1 MRWELTGV
9 RVYGCFDVR
18 HDGDLLARL
27 ARESQNSDSP
37 FEVTAWSA
45 HHAESADWET
55 GLRTTLAN
63 VDEVVVLCGEHTDT
77 ADEMSAEL
85 RIVQELV
92 KPYFLLWGRRGAECT
107 KPTTAKHA
115 DSFYAW
121 IWEIVKSQIDIATRR
136 RPGESLSTG

>member
-1 MRWELTGV
+1 LTGV

-45 HHAESADWET
+45 HHTESADWET
-55 GLRTTLAN
+55 GFRTTLAN

-107 KPTTAKHA
+107 KPTTARHA

-121 IWEIVKSQIDIATRR
+121 IWEIVKSQIDIANRR

>member
-1 MRWELTGV
+1 MTGV

-27 ARESQNSDSP
+27 ARESLNSDSP

-45 HHAESADWET
+45 RHAESADWEA
-55 GLRTTLAN
+55 GFRSTLAD

-136 RPGESLSTG
+136 RPDESVST

>member
-1 MRWELTGV
+1 MTGV

-27 ARESQNSDSP
+27 ARESQKLDSP

-45 HHAESADWET
+45 HHAESTDWEV
-55 GLRTTLAN
+55 GLRSTLAN

-136 RPGESLSTG
+136 RPGESVSTS

>member
-1 MRWELTGV
+1 MTGV

-55 GLRTTLAN
+55 GFRTTLAN

-92 KPYFLLWGRRGAECT
+92 KPYFLLWGRRGSECT

>member
-1 MRWELTGV
+1 MTGV

-27 ARESQNSDSP
+27 AKDSRNLDSP
-37 FEVTAWSA
+37 FEVTGWSA
-45 HHAESADWET
+45 CHAESTDWEA
-55 GLRTTLAN
+55 GFRIALAS

-77 ADEMSAEL
+77 AEEMGAEL

-92 KPYFLLWGRRGAECT
+92 KPYFLLWGRRGTECT
-107 KPTTAKHA
+107 KPPTAKHA

-121 IWEIVKSQIDIATRR
+121 IWDIVKSQIDIATRR
-136 RPGESLSTG
+136 RPAESTPTS

>member
-1 MRWELTGV
+1 LTGV

-27 ARESQNSDSP
+27 ARESQSSDSP
-37 FEVTAWSA
+37 FAVTAWSA
-45 HHAESADWET
+45 RHTESADWET
-55 GLRTTLAN
+55 GFRTTLAN

>member
-1 MRWELTGV
+1 MRWALTGV

-55 GLRTTLAN
+55 GFRTTLAN

>member
-1 MRWELTGV
+1 MTGV

-55 GLRTTLAN
+55 GFRTTLAN

>member
-1 MRWELTGV
+1 LTGV

-27 ARESQNSDSP
+27 AREAQNSDSP
-37 FEVTAWSA
+37 FEVIAWSA

-55 GLRTTLAN
+55 SFRTTLAN

-136 RPGESLSTG
+136 RPGESPSPG

>member
-1 MRWELTGV
+1 LTGV

-18 HDGDLLARL
+18 YDDDLLVRL
-27 ARESQNSDSP
+27 ARESRNSDSP

-45 HHAESADWET
+45 RHAESADWET
-55 GLRTTLAN
+55 SLRIVLAN
-63 VDEVVVLCGEHTDT
+63 VDEVVVLCGEHANT

-85 RIVQELV
+85 RIVQELA

-115 DSFYAW
+115 DSLYTW
-121 IWEIVKSQIDIATRR
+121 IWEIVKSQIAIATRR
-136 RPGESLSTG
+136 RPSMGSIVAAQ

>member
-1 MRWELTGV
+1 MTGV

-27 ARESQNSDSP
+27 ARESQNLDSP

-45 HHAESADWET
+45 LHAESSDWEAS
-55 GLRTTLAN
+55 LRSTLAN

-136 RPGESLSTG
+136 RPVESVST

>member
-1 MRWELTGV
+1 LTGV

-27 ARESQNSDSP
+27 ARESLNSDSP

-45 HHAESADWET
+45 RHAESADWEA
-55 GLRTTLAN
+55 GFRSTLAD

-136 RPGESLSTG
+136 RPDESVST

>member
-1 MRWELTGV
+1 LTGV

-27 ARESQNSDSP
+27 ARESLNSDSP

-45 HHAESADWET
+45 HHAESADWES
-55 GLRTTLAN
+55 GLRSTLAK

-85 RIVQELV
+85 RIVQELL

-107 KPTTAKHA
+107 KPTTARHA

-136 RPGESLSTG
+136 RPGESVST